1 MSMWMRR
8 LRRELDELNQAC
20 ERAASVEET
29 ASFELTRSARA
40 FSRRAREVT
49 DDKLAFS
56 ATLMRAGEV
65 NAANRMIEDLELDVR
80 AGEAAL
86 TERVNEVKV
95 AAATRRATMTRLRL
109 ARTLAAAMLSAGL
122 LSLSAAGM
130 AVASFVTDLNDS
142 GAEATARPSSSG
154 IASTTVES
162 AFAGYENRSIRL
174 PDGTRLKL
182 SREQFRALKA
192 LTANPD
198 LSRNELERLLIEL
211 VGPEIAGELADA
223 LAGVSFE
230 TSQASEEISHHL
242 RAAPKELE
250 SKAGDVGSKTKDI
263 DSEPK
268 SDGAKPAAG
277 SSKPDKKP
285 VEKPA
290 DPDDKPDDDD
300 LVDTPLGNTKPGSV
314 LSGKTAKPD

>member
-1 MSMWMRR
+1 MRR

-20 ERAASVEET
+20 ERAASEEEE

-65 NAANRMIEDLELDVR
+65 SAANRMIEDLELDVR
-80 AGEAAL
+80 TEEAAL
-86 TERVNEVKV
+86 TEQVNEVKV

-130 AVASFVTDLNDS
+130 AVASFVADLNDS
-142 GAEATARPSSSG
+142 GAGTARPSSSG
-154 IASTTVES
+154 VASGTVDS
-162 AFAGYENRSIRL
+162 GFAAHEVRSIRL

-182 SREQFRALKA
+182 SRDQFRALKA
-192 LTANPD
+192 LTADPD
-198 LSRNELERLLIEL
+198 LNRRELERLLIEL
-211 VGPEIAGELADA
+211 VGPAAAGELVEA
-223 LAGVSFE
+223 LTGVSLGA
-230 TSQASEEISHHL
+230 SQASGAIGGHL
-242 RAAPKELE
+242 GAPSQELD
-250 SKAGDVGSKTKDI
+250 SKAGAVESKTKDI

-268 SDGAKPAAG
+268 SDGAKPASD
-277 SSKPDKKP
+277 SSKPDK
-285 VEKPA
+285 KPA

-300 LVDTPLGNTKPGSV
+300 LVDTPLGGTKPDSV
-314 LSGKTAKPD
+314 LSGKNG